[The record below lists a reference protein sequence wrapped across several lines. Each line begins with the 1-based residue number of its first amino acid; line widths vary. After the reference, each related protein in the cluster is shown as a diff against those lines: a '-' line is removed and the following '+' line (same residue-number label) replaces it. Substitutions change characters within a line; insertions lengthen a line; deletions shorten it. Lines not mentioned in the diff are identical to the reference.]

1 MTRAASSESPVAR
14 RILIGVGLLFL
25 ALFLALPL
33 VVVFVQA
40 FAKGWPMFVDAIG
53 QSDARAE
60 SAYA

>member
-40 FAKGWPMFVDAIG
+40 FA
-53 QSDARAE
+53 
-60 SAYA
+60 